1 MPKAVVKV
9 QKTIV
14 KKVPAPAPA
23 VPVKKVVPKVATS
36 KILKKPMKPVVKMVP
51 VLKKTIPVKPPV
63 PAVAAGKPMI
73 KKPIVK

>member
-14 KKVPAPAPA
+14 KKVPAPAP
-23 VPVKKVVPKVATS
+23 VPLKKIVPKVATS

-51 VLKKTIPVKPPV
+51 VLKKTIPVKPV
-63 PAVAAGKPMI
+63 PAAVAGKPMI